1 MFFPKNAILPLS
13 LCRLPTRIL
22 INVDLPEPFFPI
34 NPTVSLVEI
43 VKDAS
48 CNLKSEDLYCLFT
61 HLSLTMLSYP
71 CSSLFNFNKTST
83 LQ

>member
-1 MFFPKNAILPLS
+1 MCSLYSTSSAACSSPKNAILPLS

-48 CNLKSEDLYCLFT
+48 WN
-61 HLSLTMLSYP
+61 
-71 CSSLFNFNKTST
+71 
-83 LQ
+83 